1 MCGIIGYT
9 GWRPAGPILIECLRR
24 LEYRGYDSAG
34 IALFDGRGELFHARA
49 TGKLE
54 NLASRVEGQL
64 PPAVAG
70 IGHTR
75 WATHGAP
82 SDANAHPQLDPAG
95 RVAVVHNGIV
105 ENFEALRRRFSD
117 RAEPFSSDTD
127 TEVLAHLIAEAL
139 EGGADLAEA
148 VRGVTRE
155 TEGAY
160 SLVAIARD
168 DPGRLVAARVGNAGG
183 IVIGHG
189 DRDGGDGGRPE
200 QFVCSDLAAILLLAR
215 HVTFLEPGELADV
228 RAEAVLLSDAAGRPI
243 ERAPELQP
251 YDPVAAVKGRYRHFM
266 LKEIHEQPD
275 AALDAMR
282 GRYVLDP
289 PRVDLEGFGLDEQ
302 RARALRRVVLVG
314 MGTSLHAAMLGRHYI
329 ERFAHIP
336 AEVDN
341 ASEFRYRRPV
351 LDEHT
356 LVISVGQSGETVD
369 TLAAMEEARR
379 AGCPQLTI
387 CNTPGSQATRLAD
400 GTVLMR
406 VGPEIAVASTKCL
419 IGAMIGLHA
428 TALQLGRLRG
438 ALDDAV
444 ARSEVEHALHLPAAL
459 GEALLLEERVRDL
472 AVRYAHFD
480 DFLFLGRGLSYPVA
494 LEGALKLKEVSYIHA
509 EGYAAGEMKHGPIA
523 LIDEDLATV
532 ALAIRDEVREKMRSN
547 IEQVKA
553 RRGPVLAL
561 TSEGDHSLDGVADD
575 VLAVPAVQGALAPA
589 VTLVPLQLL
598 AYYIALERGADVDQ
612 PRNLAKTVTVE

>member
-9 GWRPAGPILIECLRR
+9 GSRPAGPLLLECLRR

-34 IALFDGRGELFHARA
+34 IALFDDRDRLFLARA
-49 TGKLE
+49 EGKLD
-54 NLASRVEGQL
+54 NLAARVEGRL
-64 PPAVAG
+64 PPAAAG

-82 SDANAHPQLDPAG
+82 SDRNAHPQLDPAG

-105 ENFEALRRRFSD
+105 ENFEALRRRFTERGD
-117 RAEPFSSDTD
+117 AFTSDTD
-127 TEVLAHLIAEAL
+127 TEVLAHLVADAL
-139 EGGADLAEA
+139 AGGADLADA
-148 VRGVTRE
+148 VRGVIAL

-160 SLVAIARD
+160 SLVAVSVD
-168 DPGRLVAARVGNAGG
+168 EPGRLVAARVGNAGG
-183 IVIGHG
+183 IVVGHG
-189 DRDGGDGGRPE
+189 EGGAAE
-200 QFVCSDLAAILLLAR
+200 QFVSSDLAAILPLTR
-215 HVTFLEPGELADV
+215 SVTFLGPGEVADV
-228 RAEAVLLSDAAGRPI
+228 RAEGVALTDADGRAI
-243 ERAPELQP
+243 ERAPETQP
-251 YDPVAAVKGRYRHFM
+251 FDPVAAVKGRYRHFM

-282 GRYVLDP
+282 GRYLLDP
-289 PRVDLEGFGLDEQ
+289 PRVEVEGWELDE
-302 RARALRRVVLVG
+302 ARVRDLNRVVLVG
-314 MGTSLHAAMLGRHYI
+314 MGTSLYASMMGRHFV
-329 ERFAHIP
+329 ERFARIP

-351 LDEHT
+351 LDERT
-356 LVISVGQSGETVD
+356 LVISVSQSGETVD

-379 AGCPQLTI
+379 AGCAQLTI

-400 GTVLMR
+400 GTVLLR

-419 IGAMIGLHA
+419 VGSVIALHA
-428 TALQLGRLRG
+428 AALQLGRLRG
-438 ALDDAV
+438 ALDEAT
-444 ARSEVEHALHLPAAL
+444 ARAEVEGALHLPAAL
-459 GEALLLEERVRDL
+459 GEALLLEDRVREL
-472 AVRYAHFD
+472 ATRYARFD

-523 LIDEDLATV
+523 LIDERMATV
-532 ALAIRDEVREKMRSN
+532 AIAVRDEVREKMRSN

-561 TSEGDHSLDGVADD
+561 TSAGDASLDAVADD
-575 VLAVPAVQGALAPA
+575 VLPVPAFAGALAPA
-589 VTLVPLQLL
+589 VTLIPLQLL
-598 AYYIALERGADVDQ
+598 AYHIALERGADVDQ